1 MKKHINTA
9 EIMSELEGSVF
20 FPSKPQAPIQQEQ
33 PPLKEKA
40 RKTANPQDGKTERPQ
55 TVLPANLQARLPAY
69 PKEVKPTKPLAV
81 KPANPLD
88 RKPVSETVE
97 KYTTRL
103 VPSMVRRI
111 KIYAAQQDMKDYEV
125 VEKALIEYFEKNK

>member
-9 EIMSELEGSVF
+9 EIISELEGSVF

-33 PPLKEKA
+33 PPVKEKA
-40 RKTANPQDGKTERPQ
+40 RKTANPQEGKRANPQ
-55 TVLPANLQARLPAY
+55 TVLPTNPQTLLPA
-69 PKEVKPTKPLAV
+69 KPLAG
-81 KPANPLD
+81 KTAKPLD
-88 RKPVSETVE
+88 RKPASEQVE

-111 KIYAAQQDMKDYEV
+111 KIHAAQQDMNDYDV
-125 VEKALIEYFEKNK
+125 VAKALLEYFEKNK